1 MDTLPTSVSTLKVS
15 GLNSTTP
22 REFHLFKPPHISNL
36 ATSQSHLLTR
46 KPNSISNK
54 PTSSLSFN
62 KDQSSP
68 FLSSSQSSS
77 PKFPSQV
84 VHRNAASG
92 YAAALLDVARCN
104 NTLEALERDVQ
115 RFSRLLRDDDLRSAL
130 TNPFMDDKMKGE
142 LMVKQVTEKGRF
154 QKHLVMW
161 IKMMVDKNKVG
172 MVGEVLEEF
181 ERIYDELSGTHV
193 ALVSSTRKMEE
204 DQLVGIAKRVQKLSG
219 SMKVKVRHL
228 IAQSLP

>member
-22 REFHLFKPPHISNL
+22 REFHLIKPPHISNL
-36 ATSQSHLLTR
+36 ATSHSHLLTT

-54 PTSSLSFN
+54 PSSSLSF
-62 KDQSSP
+62 KSHSSP
-68 FLSSSQSSS
+68 FLSSSS
-77 PKFPSQV
+77 PNSPSQI
-84 VHRNAASG
+84 VHRNATSG
-92 YAAALLDVARCN
+92 YAAALLDVARSN
-104 NTLEALERDVQ
+104 NVLETIERDVR
-115 RFSRLLRDDDLRSAL
+115 RFSRLLRRDGDLRSAL
-130 TNPFMDDKMKGE
+130 IDPFLDDKMKGE
-142 LMVKQVTEKGRF
+142 VVKQVAEKGKF
-154 QKHLVMW
+154 QKHLVVL
-161 IKMMVDKNKVG
+161 IKMMVEKNKVG

-193 ALVSSTRKMEE
+193 VLVSSARKMEE

-228 IAQSLP
+228 IAQNLT